1 MEIEN
6 ISSIEELISRID
18 SIKTD
23 MLQYDLRDHVII
35 PEMLFRGHSN
45 SNWDLKSTLER
56 FSSDKYTIEDYNYK
70 LFDISHAAVSFLNDK
85 WELERSP
92 IISNDRTVSS
102 LPNYEFMVHA
112 RHHGFPTPILDWTL
126 SLYIAL
132 YFAYSDATDEND
144 VAIYAY
150 KESLDGGKST
160 CIGAP
165 AITRTG
171 PYIQTHKRHHIQQ
184 AQYTFACKH
193 NEQGFWEF
201 CNHND
206 IFENTNSHQDL
217 LYKFVLPSSL
227 KNEVLEKLN
236 FMNINDYT
244 LYGSEESLFKMLA
257 FKELIFNR
265 N

>member
-1 MEIEN
+1 MQIEKL
-6 ISSIEELISRID
+6 SSIEELVSRID
-18 SIKTD
+18 SIKAD
-23 MLQYDLRDHVII
+23 MLKYDLKDHVIV

-45 SNWDLKSTLER
+45 SDWHLESTLER
-56 FSSDKYTIEDYNYK
+56 FSTDLYTIDAYNDK
-70 LFDISHAAVSFLNDK
+70 LFDISHAASSFLSDK
-85 WELERSP
+85 WKLEERP
-92 IISNDRTVSS
+92 TTPNDRTVST

-132 YFAYSDATDEND
+132 YFAYSEATIDND
-144 VAIYAY
+144 VAVYAY

-160 CIGAP
+160 CIGSP

-193 NEQGFWEF
+193 NEQGHWEF

-206 IFENTNSHQDL
+206 IFENTNSHQDI
-217 LYKFVLPSSL
+217 LYKFVLPSSIRY
-227 KNEVLEKLN
+227 EVLEKLN
-236 FMNINDYT
+236 VMNINDYT

-257 FKELIFNR
+257 FKELIFSR